1 MLWNV
6 KVILNAIKITAGV
19 DRLSRQSEYA
29 IFRIAYLIQY
39 LPYLTGLIPQAKIA
53 QKVGGV
59 F

>member
-19 DRLSRQSEYA
+19 DRLSRQSKYA
-29 IFRIAYLIQY
+29 IFRIAYLVLH
-39 LPYLTGLIPQAKIA
+39 LPYLMGLIPQAKIA